1 MGFGEAEVRGTR
13 DEMIDESIFHW
24 FGHIE
29 RMESSRYES
38 RAVDRCRKWW
48 IGSVNDFEKKR
59 SVRHVRSD

>member
-1 MGFGEAEVRGTR
+1 MV

-48 IGSVNDFEKKR
+48 IGSVNDFEKKKE
-59 SVRHVRSD
+59 V